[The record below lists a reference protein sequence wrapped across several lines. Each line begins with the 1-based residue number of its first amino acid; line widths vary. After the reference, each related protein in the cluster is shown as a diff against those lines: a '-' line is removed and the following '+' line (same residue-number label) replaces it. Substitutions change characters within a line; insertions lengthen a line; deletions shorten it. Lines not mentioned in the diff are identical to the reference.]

1 MQSNSADTDLDIL
14 IKIITGYKNANQNLV
29 SNYNEPE
36 AATNN
41 NKVNV
46 IDNLTSW
53 CLKNFCCPC
62 Q

>member
-1 MQSNSADTDLDIL
+1 MQANSADTDLDIL
-14 IKIITGYKNANQNLV
+14 IGIITGYKNANQNFA
-29 SNYNEPE
+29 SKYNEPE
-36 AATNN
+36 VAANN

-53 CLKNFCCPC
+53 CLKNFCCPS